1 MFAWDQMI
9 GYKRLLRWSWV
20 SRGLVTE
27 EEMKALHPTL
37 DDLHTRDPPPS
48 AVSELIQGIPAL
60 VPILDMSQQHFEIS
74 RLQDVFKSNI

>member
-1 MFAWDQMI
+1 M
-9 GYKRLLRWSWV
+9 
-20 SRGLVTE
+20 TE

>member
-1 MFAWDQMI
+1 M
-9 GYKRLLRWSWV
+9 